1 MEVYKVNENDGT
13 VRVCVVTVASIRI
26 EDCENQRFY
35 LCSIDNTAS
44 KLLLN
49 HIICSDRDICNDI
62 LQRMVK
68 NLALWILS
76 WMVV

>member
-13 VRVCVVTVASIRI
+13 LRVCVVTVASIPI

-49 HIICSDRDICNDI
+49 HMCSDRDIFNDI
-62 LQRMVK
+62 LQRVVK
-68 NLALWILS
+68 NLDLWILS